1 LFQRLVDGVHSTNM
15 YIHMLIKTM
24 GVNWCI

>member
-24 GVNWCI
+24 GEQSV